1 MTVSQTF
8 FFGCLSFIIGVAFA
22 SFWRIGQ
29 IGILAVFIC
38 GIFLV
43 SVFWSR
49 KQIAAAGAL
58 FLCAAFGLWVYEAA
72 ERTHADN
79 ELQKFYGED
88 VIFQAKVVKEPIV
101 RANNTQVTVKPDFVS
116 SGKILITFDPA
127 EKLSYGDRVVLTG
140 TLREPESFDDF
151 DYAAFLAKDGV
162 YALMEKPGVEI
173 KERGAYEHAGERAM
187 AAIFNLK
194 AEFREVLEKHLSP
207 RFSSVMVEMLLG
219 EKYVMGEG
227 LAQDLNVTGLRHI
240 IAISGAHIAIL
251 TMYLMPLLI
260 WLGLWRQQAFYVTL
274 ALVVFYVVLTGL
286 QPSAVRSGLMG
297 GMFLLGQHVGRQY
310 VALRAL
316 IFAATA
322 MLLLNPFL
330 LARDVGF
337 QLSFL
342 AVLGMIVLLPTV
354 LSFLPKKI
362 PASLSLG
369 GPARELLAMTLAAQ
383 VFTLPI
389 LIWDFGQVS
398 LVSVITNILIVP
410 VIPLLMGLGFLL
422 MIGGLLHPVGFLLA
436 FPVGV
441 LVQYILWVV
450 DFFADL
456 PFAAAH
462 TENFPLFWLILFYTF
477 VAFFWWKFRKKQ
489 ESLVQW

>member
-8 FFGCLSFIIGVAFA
+8 FFGCLSFITGVAFA
-22 SFWRIGQ
+22 SSWRIGQ
-29 IGILAVFIC
+29 IGILTVFIC

-43 SVFWSR
+43 SVFWRR

-58 FLCAAFGLWVYEAA
+58 FLCAAFGLWIYEAS
-72 ERTHADN
+72 ERTHIDN

-88 VIFQAKVVKEPIV
+88 VVFQAKVIKQPIV
-101 RANNTQVTVKPDFVS
+101 RASGTQVTVKPDFVS
-116 SGKILITFDPA
+116 SGNVLITFDA
-127 EKLSYGDRVVLTG
+127 GEKLSYGDRVVITG

-162 YALMEKPGVEI
+162 YALMKEPKVEI
-173 KERGAYEHAGERAM
+173 KERGVYEYVGERAM
-187 AAIFNLK
+187 AVIFNLK

-219 EKYVMGEG
+219 DKYVMSEG
-227 LAQDLNVTGLRHI
+227 LAQDLNATGLRHI

-251 TMYLMPLLI
+251 TMYMMPLLI

-274 ALVVFYVVLTGL
+274 ALVIFYVVLTGL

-342 AVLGMIVLLPTV
+342 AVFGMIVLLPTV

-362 PASLSLG
+362 PA
-369 GPARELLAMTLAAQ
+369 RELLAMTLAAQ
-383 VFTLPI
+383 IFTLPI
-389 LIWDFGQVS
+389 LIWNFGQVS

-422 MIGGLLHPVGFLLA
+422 MIGGLLGPVGFLLA
-436 FPVGV
+436 FPVGI
-441 LVQYILWVV
+441 LVQYILWIV

-456 PFAAAH
+456 PFAAVK
-462 TENFPLFWLILFYTF
+462 TENFSAFWLLPFYAF
-477 VAFFWWKFRKKQ
+477 VAFFWWRFRKKR
-489 ESLVQW
+489 EGFVLP

>member
-219 EKYVMGEG
+219 DKYVMSEG
-227 LAQDLNVTGLRHI
+227 LAQDLNTTGLRHI

-251 TMYLMPLLI
+251 TMYVMPLFI

-274 ALVVFYVVLTGL
+274 VLVIFYVVLTGL
-286 QPSAVRSGLMG
+286 QPSAVRAGLMG

-310 VALRAL
+310 VALRAI

-330 LARDVGF
+330 LVRDVGF

-342 AVLGMIVLLPTV
+342 AVFGMIVLFPMV

-362 PASLSLG
+362 PA
-369 GPARELLAMTLAAQ
+369 RKLLAMTLTAQ

-398 LVSVITNILIVP
+398 LVSMITNILIVP

-422 MIGGLLHPVGFLLA
+422 MIGGLLQPVGFLLA

-441 LVQYILWVV
+441 LVQYILWIV

-456 PFAAAH
+456 PFAVAY
-462 TENFPLFWLILFYTF
+462 TENFPLLWLILFYAV
-477 VAFFWWKFRKKQ
+477 VAFFWWKFRRRHDTFI
-489 ESLVQW
+489 QW

>member
-1 MTVSQTF
+1 MTSSQLLF
-8 FFGCLSFIIGVAFA
+8 YGCLSFIAGIAIA
-22 SFWRIGQ
+22 SFWAFSQ
-29 IGILAVFIC
+29 IIILAVFIF
-38 GIFLV
+38 GIFLF
-43 SVFWSR
+43 SVFFKSLPMR
-49 KQIAAAGAL
+49 AAGVV
-58 FLCAAFGLWVYEAA
+58 FLCAAFGLWVYEAS

-79 ELQKFYGED
+79 ELRRFYGENVVFEAE
-88 VIFQAKVVKEPIV
+88 VIKEPKE
-101 RANNTQVTVKPDFVS
+101 RPNSTQVTVKPDFVS
-116 SGKILITFDPA
+116 SGNVLITLDPR
-127 EKLSYGDRVVLTG
+127 EKLSYGDRVTLTG
-140 TLREPESFDDF
+140 ILQEPESFDDF

-162 YALMEKPGVEI
+162 YALMKKPEVEI
-173 KERGAYEHAGERAM
+173 KKREAYDHAGERAM

-194 AEFREVLEKHLSP
+194 AEFRDVLEQHLSP

-219 EKYVMGEG
+219 DKYVMSEG
-227 LAQDLNVTGLRHI
+227 LAQDLNATGLRHI

-251 TMYLMPLLI
+251 TMYVMPLFI

-274 ALVVFYVVLTGL
+274 VLVIFYVVLTGL
-286 QPSAVRSGLMG
+286 QPSAVRAGLMG

-310 VALRAL
+310 VALRAI

-330 LARDVGF
+330 LVRDVGF

-342 AVLGMIVLLPTV
+342 AVFGMIVLFPMV

-362 PASLSLG
+362 PA
-369 GPARELLAMTLAAQ
+369 RKLLAMTLTAQ

-398 LVSVITNILIVP
+398 LVSMITNILIVP

-422 MIGGLLHPVGFLLA
+422 MIGGLLQPVGFLLA

-441 LVQYILWVV
+441 LVQYILWIV

-456 PFAAAH
+456 PFAVAY
-462 TENFPLFWLILFYTF
+462 TENFPLLWLILFYAV
-477 VAFFWWKFRKKQ
+477 VAFFWWKFRRRHDTFI
-489 ESLVQW
+489 QW